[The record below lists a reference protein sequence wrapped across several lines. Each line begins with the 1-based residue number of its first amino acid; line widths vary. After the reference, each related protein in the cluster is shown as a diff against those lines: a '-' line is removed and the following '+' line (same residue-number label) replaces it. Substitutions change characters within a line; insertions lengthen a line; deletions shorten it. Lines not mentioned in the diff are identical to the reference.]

1 MTIHKKKVMGLI
13 LNGGLSRR
21 MGSDKSLKK
30 IFDKSLIDITIE
42 KVKLQVDILVI
53 NSNKEKINKNLEVI
67 PDCITGNLGPLVG
80 ILSGL
85 KWLKKNQ
92 NFFSCCWLA
101 VFPVD
106 SPFFPENL
114 IKCFFENIKD
124 EKIIMAK
131 CEERVHPVFSMW
143 HLDNL
148 LSLEEFI
155 IKGGRK
161 IDFFSKKKKTRVVNF
176 PFIGYDPFFNI
187 NNLDD
192 LAEAKKILNKIGG
205 IT

>member
-1 MTIHKKKVMGLI
+1 MGLI

-143 HLDNL
+143 HLDN
-148 LSLEEFI
+148 SFFRGI
-155 IKGGRK
+155 YYQRRKK
-161 IDFFSKKKKTRVVNF
+161 IDFFQKKKTRVVNF